1 MIFVLLLIVVLGF
14 VIVAVLFGNSPSFRN
29 TPLHRIYTT
38 ITRLNAATI
47 RYVTANE
54 KLYSALKWAVPAFY
68 LAVVSFCLQQFFVY
82 VYPELNKTQIIGPW
96 HKLFIGICVLAV
108 FVSTD
113 LAFFSDPGEISNAC
127 LAGYFRKFPD
137 DGLIFFGR
145 TCTTC
150 QWKKPAR
157 SKHCSV
163 CNRCV
168 LRFDHHCIWI
178 NNCVGQKNYKWFL
191 LYLISNIT
199 MMIYGA
205 YLCWLL
211 LASQDAPDGYWKLI
225 VSTTYSDKIAGMLAI
240 MALIFS
246 LITMSFMALHLRYI
260 YLGVTTNEADKW
272 GEVEY
277 LVDIGALYYSKELGV
292 YVEQASVNSNGV
304 FQVVYISLDDE
315 TVLIEEN
322 DKRCES
328 LVKIN
333 LVAELTNIY
342 DKGFWKNLC
351 ERIWD

>member
-1 MIFVLLLIVVLGF
+1 MIIVLLLIVILGLL
-14 VIVAVLFGNSPSFRN
+14 IVAVLFGNSPSFRN
-29 TPLHRIYTT
+29 TPLHRVYVT

-47 RYVTANE
+47 KYVTANE
-54 KLYSALKWAVPAFY
+54 KLYSVLKWAVPAFY
-68 LAVVSFCLQQFFVY
+68 VAVVSFCLQQFFVY
-82 VYPELNKTQIIGPW
+82 VYPELRNQIIGPW
-96 HKLFIGICVLAV
+96 HKLYIFSSVLAV
-108 FVSTD
+108 FLSTE
-113 LAFFSDPGEISNAC
+113 LAFFSDPGEVSGAC
-127 LAGYFRKFPD
+127 LASYSRIFPD

-178 NNCVGQKNYKWFL
+178 NNCVGQNNYKWFVS
-191 LYLISNIT
+191 YLISNIN
-199 MMIYGA
+199 MMVYGA

-225 VSTTYSDKIAGMLAI
+225 VSTTYSNRIAGMLAI

-246 LITMSFMALHLRYI
+246 LITMSFTALHLRYI

-277 LVDIGALYYSKELGV
+277 LVDIGALYYSKELGA

-322 DKRCES
+322 DSRCES
-328 LVKIN
+328 LVKIT
-333 LVAELTNIY
+333 LVEELTNIY
-342 DKGFWKNLC
+342 DKGFWKNFC